1 MFKRGALG
9 IQVIYIYGSE
19 LLDSL
24 AYGSENAVM
33 PLVPVLFVANLFVT
47 IVSFYRILHH
57 MPLQEVTEG
66 RDTILRDIMLK
77 SFVH

>member
-1 MFKRGALG
+1 
-9 IQVIYIYGSE
+9 
-19 LLDSL
+19 
-24 AYGSENAVM
+24 M

-66 RDTILRDIMLK
+66 RDTILRDLMLK